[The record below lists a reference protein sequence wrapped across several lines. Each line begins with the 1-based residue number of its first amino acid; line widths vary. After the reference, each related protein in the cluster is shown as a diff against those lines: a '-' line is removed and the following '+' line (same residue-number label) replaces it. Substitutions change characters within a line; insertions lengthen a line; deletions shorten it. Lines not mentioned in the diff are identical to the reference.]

1 MESKIIGKVNF
12 EEHLLDKELKLID
25 TFEFNDSYSE
35 YASGI
40 WKTCMLWNRS
50 GLKDDH
56 LSIEHNA
63 HVKPTQYG
71 KQLSYINEL
80 LESTFKKQYIKTVR
94 LFMCINGLI
103 IPHKDYLEFKK
114 GFTRIHIPLKINEHA
129 LTSEED
135 IVYNMQK
142 GEIWFIEGRKIHS
155 AANFSKAKRINLV
168 IDFAPDIPFE
178 ELFLN
183 SENYQPNL
191 TPKINQREQLKD
203 EELGYIKGLSKIINE
218 MNFDDILSILSKIHF
233 YRNVS
238 SELVFGWLDEIA
250 TSSNNYKIQQKAQE
264 VTDLLIRKGPIN
276 N

>member
-12 EEHLLDKELKLID
+12 EDDLLNKELALID

-50 GLKDDH
+50 GLKNDH
-56 LSIEHNA
+56 LSIEHDQY
-63 HVKPTQYG
+63 VKPTEYG
-71 KQLSYINEL
+71 KQLSYVNDIVDQL
-80 LESTFKKQYIKTVR
+80 FKKEHIKAIR

-103 IPHKDYLEFKK
+103 IPHRDYLEFKK

-155 AANFSKAKRINLV
+155 AANFSKTKRINLV
-168 IDFAPDIPFE
+168 IDFAPEIPFE
-178 ELFLN
+178 ELFQNL
-183 SENYQPNL
+183 ENYQPDL
-191 TPKINQREQLKD
+191 TPKINQRQQLKE
-203 EELGYIKGLSKIINE
+203 EELSYIKGLSKIINE

-233 YRNVS
+233 YRDVS
-238 SELVFGWLDEIA
+238 SELVFNWLDEIA
-250 TSSNNYKIQQKAQE
+250 SSSNNYKIQKRVQE
-264 VTDLLIRKGPIN
+264 VTDLLIRKGPVH
-276 N
+276 

>member
-56 LSIEHNA
+56 LSIEHDQD
-63 HVKPTQYG
+63 VKPTQYG
-71 KQLSYINEL
+71 EQLSYVNGVVEKL
-80 LESTFKKQYIKTVR
+80 FKKEHIKAIR
-94 LFMCINGLI
+94 LFLCINGLI

-129 LTSEED
+129 LTSEENV
-135 IVYNMQK
+135 VYNMQK

-155 AANFSKAKRINLV
+155 AANFSKTKRINLV

-178 ELFLN
+178 ELFIN
-183 SENYQPNL
+183 PESYQPNL
-191 TPKINQREQLKD
+191 IPKINQREHLKED
-203 EELGYIKGLSKIINE
+203 ELSYIKGFSKIINE
-218 MNFDDILSILSKIHF
+218 MNFDDVLSILSKIHF

-250 TSSNNYKIQQKAQE
+250 TSSKNYKIQQRAQE
-264 VTDLLIRKGPIN
+264 VTDLLIKKGPVN
-276 N
+276 